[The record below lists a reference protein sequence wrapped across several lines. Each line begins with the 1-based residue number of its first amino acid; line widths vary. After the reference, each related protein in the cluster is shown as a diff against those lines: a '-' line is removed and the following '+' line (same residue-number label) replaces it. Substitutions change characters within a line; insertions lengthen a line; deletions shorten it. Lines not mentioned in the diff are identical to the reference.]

1 MQKRE
6 LVEFL
11 HIGFKVSTRRACR
24 IVRLNLSTR
33 YYRSRPR
40 DQSALRIKLR
50 DLAQV
55 RVRYGYRRLHILL
68 RREGW
73 KVNHKLVYRLYTEE
87 GLSLRIKRKK
97 KCVSAT
103 RVKVPKPT
111 EPNEVWSMDFVA
123 DGLANGQAIRALTL
137 VDNYSRESLAI
148 EVDFSLTG
156 KRVVEVLERVAKRNG
171 KPQVIK
177 CDNGPEFI
185 SRAVD
190 EWAYRKGVKLD
201 FSRPGKPTDNAY
213 IESFN
218 GRFRQECLDQHWF
231 SSIEEARQKI
241 EEWREDYNQRRPHS
255 ALGNQTPGAF
265 KENWQRNRA
274 PNEAEILTL

>member
-1 MQKRE
+1 
-6 LVEFL
+6 V
-11 HIGFKVSTRRACR
+11 
-24 IVRLNLSTR
+24 VRLNLSTC
-33 YYRSRPR
+33 YYRSRAK
-40 DQSALRIKLR
+40 DQSALRIRLR

-73 KVNHKLVYRLYTEE
+73 KVNHKRVYRLYRQE
-87 GLSLRIKRKK
+87 GLSLRIKRNKK
-97 KCVSAT
+97 LVSAA
-103 RVKVPKPT
+103 RVETPQPSA
-111 EPNEVWSMDFVA
+111 PNEVWSMDFVA
-123 DGLANGQAIRALTL
+123 DGLSNGQAFRALTL

-148 EVDFSLTG
+148 EADFSLTG
-156 KRVVEVLERVAKRNG
+156 KRVVEVLEQAARHNG
-171 KPQVIK
+171 KPRVIK

-190 EWAYRKGVKLD
+190 EWAYRKVVKLD

-231 SSIEEARQKI
+231 ASIEEARAVI
-241 EEWREDYNQRRPHS
+241 EEWRKDYNQQRPHS
-255 ALGNQTPGAF
+255 ALGNQAPGAF
-265 KENWQRNRA
+265 RKKWQMTRG
-274 PNEAEILTL
+274 PNEADFSPL

>member
-1 MQKRE
+1 M
-6 LVEFL
+6 
-11 HIGFKVSTRRACR
+11 IG
-24 IVRLNLSTR
+24 LNLSTR
-33 YYRSRPR
+33 YYRSRAR
-40 DQSALRIKLR
+40 DQSALRIRLR

-68 RREGW
+68 QREGW

-87 GLSLRIKRKK
+87 SLSLRIKRKK
-97 KCVSAT
+97 KCVSVT
-103 RVKVPKPT
+103 RVQVAQPT
-111 EPNEVWSMDFVA
+111 APNEVWSMDFVA
-123 DGLANGQAIRALTL
+123 DGLANGQAFRALTL

-156 KRVVEVLERVAKRNG
+156 KRVVEVLEKVAKGNG
-171 KPQVIK
+171 KPQVVK

-190 EWAYRKGVKLD
+190 ERAYRRRVKQD
-201 FSRPGKPTDNAY
+201 VSRPGKPKDNAY
-213 IESFN
+213 IKSFN

-241 EEWREDYNQRRPHS
+241 EEWRKDYNQDRPHS

-265 KENWQRNRA
+265 KEDWQRNRG
-274 PNEAEILTL
+274 PKRVEILTL

>member
-1 MQKRE
+1 M
-6 LVEFL
+6 
-11 HIGFKVSTRRACR
+11 
-24 IVRLNLSTR
+24 VRLNLSTR
-33 YYRSRPR
+33 YYRSRAR
-40 DQSALRIKLR
+40 DQSALRIKLG

-68 RREGW
+68 QREGW

-97 KCVSAT
+97 KCVTVT
-103 RVKVPKPT
+103 RVQVPEPQA
-111 EPNEVWSMDFVA
+111 PNEVWSMDFA
-123 DGLANGQAIRALTL
+123 SDGLASGQAFRALTL

-156 KRVVEVLERVAKRNG
+156 KRVVEVLEQVAKRDG
-171 KPQVIK
+171 KPRTIK
-177 CDNGPEFI
+177 CDDGPEFI
-185 SRAVD
+185 SRALD

-201 FSRPGKPTDNAY
+201 FSRPGKPTGNAY

-241 EEWREDYNQRRPHS
+241 EEWRKDYNQQRPHS
-255 ALGNQTPGAF
+255 ALGNQTPRAF
-265 KENWQRNRA
+265 KENWQRSRGS
-274 PNEAEILTL
+274 NEAEILTL